1 MSEADADADILSK
14 LGFSGL
20 TIDDAEGVET
30 WEKKASEGSSKIF
43 VIVIVCVMPVMYVD
57 LEARVAIYCTC
68 PFTLIF
74 QCVQCAQLEA
84 PAIRLL
90 P

>member
-43 VIVIVCVMPVMYVD
+43 VIVIVCVMSVMYVD
-57 LEARVAIYCTC
+57 LEVRDAIYCTC

>member
-1 MSEADADADILSK
+1 
-14 LGFSGL
+14 
-20 TIDDAEGVET
+20 
-30 WEKKASEGSSKIF
+30 
-43 VIVIVCVMPVMYVD
+43 VMYVD
-57 LEARVAIYCTC
+57 LEVRDAIYCSC